1 MLWTR
6 DDRSTVGPSTT
17 LHESC
22 ATGDADAIAEFY
34 RLYQPEL
41 VAYARRQYADDPE
54 GVADLAVFD
63 TVSRLATM
71 RTLEVRAVRAY
82 LYRALKGR
90 LADERARAGV
100 DQHPTAS
107 PPVVVAAESDPEAIV
122 LGQLGLH
129 ELLDLLTDAERE
141 VVTHRFVGGYSSR
154 ETARRV
160 GRSPDAVRRLQSNAM
175 ARLRFALAALV
186 AVALLLGG
194 AYWLVT
200 RSPFVVDTSPVERP
214 AEGGPPTSDR
224 PTGDLAPTVPDRPDT
239 GGAGTLA
246 PGLPES
252 ATSSVPG
259 TSATAGQ
266 ETTTTAPAQPTTAPS
281 STNPSQRTS
290 IASGEAPTSQ
300 PSATNPAA
308 TVAPQ
313 PTTTAPGSTTT
324 AAPGSTTTAAPS
336 STTTTTDGPAR
347 GADGNDGNDG
357 NP

>member
-6 DDRSTVGPSTT
+6 DDRSTVEPSST

-71 RTLEVRAVRAY
+71 RTLEVRSVRAY

-90 LADERARAGV
+90 LADERARTGV

-107 PPVVVAAESDPEAIV
+107 PPMIEAAEDDPEAIV

-160 GRSPDAVRRLQSNAM
+160 GRSPDAVRRLQSNAV

-186 AVALLLGG
+186 AIALLVGG
-194 AYWLVT
+194 AYWLGT
-200 RSPFVVDTSPVERP
+200 RSPFVVDTSPVERSTEDDP
-214 AEGGPPTSDR
+214 STRDERPPEELS
-224 PTGDLAPTVPDRPDT
+224 PTVPDRLDT
-239 GGAGTLA
+239 GGAEA
-246 PGLPES
+246 VVPGLPES
-252 ATSSVPG
+252 ATSSVPE

-266 ETTTTAPAQPTTAPS
+266 EATTTAPAQPAPAPS
-281 STNPSQRTS
+281 STNPSQPTT

-300 PSATNPAA
+300 PSATTAA
-308 TVAPQ
+308 TPR

-324 AAPGSTTTAAPS
+324 ATPGSTTTGAPT
-336 STTTTTDGPAR
+336 STTTTAAAP
-347 GADGNDGNDG
+347 GADGVDGIDGNDG